1 MSRNLFEIWE
11 DCLTMIR
18 ENVPAQAFSTWFE
31 PIKPVDFKNGLL
43 TIQVPSDFFYE
54 FLETHYI
61 KVIKAT
67 IRKVLGPEGKLEY
80 SIMMDNNE
88 NKPVMVKQPSVDR
101 TNTKNPPK
109 QIQIDFENAEQ
120 KVLNPFA
127 LPGIKK
133 VNIESNL
140 NENYCMENFVVG
152 DCNRLAYEA
161 GLTVAKNPG
170 RTAFNPMFVFS
181 PTGMGKTHICQAI
194 GLETKKH
201 HPELTVLYVNAEQFL
216 MQFQAACRNHNSN
229 NSSSKNNRDD
239 FVHFYQMIDVL
250 IIDDIQY
257 LSDKPKTQDTLFHI
271 FNHLQQTGK
280 QLIFT
285 CDKPPGEIKGMEP
298 RLISRFK
305 WGLSAEMSMPDV
317 ETRRNI
323 LKRKAYN
330 EGVELPEEV
339 VSYIAEHIKTNVREM
354 EGFLI
359 SLIAQSSLN
368 RKAITITLAKQMVER
383 FVNNSNREITITYI
397 INTVCEEMRTSQSD
411 FFTKSRKRN
420 IVQARQLSMYFSKKY
435 TKAPLTVIG
444 EQCGGKDHA
453 TVIHALKTVANL
465 LETDK
470 MFSATADK
478 IEQMLI

>member
-1 MSRNLFEIWE
+1 MNRNLYEIWDE
-11 DCLTMIR
+11 CLAMIR
-18 ENVPAQAFSTWFE
+18 ENVPAQAYSTWFE

-80 SIMMDNNE
+80 SIMMDNSD
-88 NKPVMVKQPSVDR
+88 NKPLVVKQPSVDR

-109 QIQIDFENAEQ
+109 QIKIDFENTEQ

-152 DCNRLAYEA
+152 QCNRVAYEA
-161 GLTVAKNPG
+161 GLAVAKNPG
-170 RTAFNPMFVFS
+170 RTSFNPMFVFS

-194 GLETKKH
+194 GLETKKY

-216 MQFQAACRNHNSN
+216 MQFQASCRN
-229 NSSSKNNRDD
+229 NSSKSSRDD

-250 IIDDIQY
+250 IIDDIQF
-257 LSDKPKTQDTLFHI
+257 LSGKPKTQDTLFHI

-285 CDKPPGEIKGMEP
+285 CDKPPAEIKDMEQ

-305 WGLSAEMSMPDV
+305 WGLTAEMSLPDV

-330 EGVELPEEV
+330 EGVELPDDV
-339 VSYIAEHIKTNVREM
+339 VNYIAEHIKTNIREM

-368 RKAITITLAKQMVER
+368 RKAITISLAKQMVER

-397 INTVCEEMRTSQSD
+397 INAVCEEMGTSQAD

-435 TKAPLTVIG
+435 TKAPLITIG

-465 LETDK
+465 LDTDK
-470 MFSATADK
+470 QFRAIADK
-478 IEQMLI
+478 IELTLQ

>member
-1 MSRNLFEIWE
+1 
-11 DCLTMIR
+11 MIR
-18 ENVPAQAFSTWFE
+18 ENVQPQAYSTWFE
-31 PIKPVDFKNGLL
+31 PIKPVDYRNNLL
-43 TIQVPSDFFYE
+43 TIQVPSEFFYE
-54 FLETHYI
+54 YLETHYI

-80 SIMMDNNE
+80 SIMMDNDANR
-88 NKPVMVKQPSVDR
+88 PLVVKQPSVDR

-109 QIQIDFENAEQ
+109 QIQIDFDRPQ
-120 KVLNPFA
+120 KAMLNPFV

-133 VNIESNL
+133 INIESNL

-152 DCNRLAYEA
+152 ECNRVAYEA
-161 GLTVAKNPG
+161 GLAVAKNPG
-170 RTAFNPMFVFS
+170 RTSFNPMFIFS
-181 PTGMGKTHICQAI
+181 PTGMGKTHVCQAV

-216 MQFQAACRNHNSN
+216 MQFQAACRN
-229 NSSSKNNRDD
+229 NSSKSSRDD

-250 IIDDIQY
+250 IIDDIQF
-257 LSDKPKTQDTLFHI
+257 LSGKPKTQDTLFHI

-285 CDKPPGEIKGMEP
+285 CDKPPAELKDMEQ

-305 WGLSAEMSMPDV
+305 WGLSAEMSLPDT

-330 EGVELPEEV
+330 EGVDLPEEV
-339 VSYIAEHIKTNVREM
+339 VNYIAEHIKTNIREM

-368 RKAITITLAKQMVER
+368 RKAITINLAKQMVER
-383 FVNNSNREITITYI
+383 FVNNSNQEITISYI
-397 INTVCEEMRTSQSD
+397 ISTVCEEMGTSQAD
-411 FFTKSRKRN
+411 FFTSTRKRN
-420 IVQARQLSMYFSKKY
+420 VVQARQLSMYFAKKY
-435 TKAPLTVIG
+435 TKASLNIIG

-453 TVIHALKTVANL
+453 TVIHSLKTVANL
-465 LETDK
+465 LDTDK
-470 MFSATADK
+470 QFRAVADS
-478 IEQMLI
+478 IEQTLR

>member
-1 MSRNLFEIWE
+1 MSKNLYEIWDE
-11 DCLTMIR
+11 CLAMIR
-18 ENVPAQAFSTWFE
+18 ENVPPQAYSTWFE

-80 SIMMDNNE
+80 SIMMDNNV
-88 NKPVMVKQPSVDR
+88 NKPVVVKQPSVDR

-109 QIQIDFENAEQ
+109 QIQIDFENTES
-120 KVLNPFA
+120 KILNPFA

-152 DCNRLAYEA
+152 DCNRVAYEA
-161 GLTVAKNPG
+161 GLAVSKNPG

-216 MQFQAACRNHNSN
+216 MQFQASCRN
-229 NSSSKNNRDD
+229 NSSKSSRDD

-250 IIDDIQY
+250 IIDDIQF
-257 LSDKPKTQDTLFHI
+257 LSGKPKTQDTLFHI

-285 CDKPPGEIKGMEP
+285 CDKPPAEIKDMEQ

-305 WGLSAEMSMPDV
+305 WGLSAEMSLPDV

-330 EGVELPEEV
+330 EGVELPEDV
-339 VSYIAEHIKTNVREM
+339 VNYIAEHIKTNIREM

-368 RKAITITLAKQMVER
+368 RKSITISLAKQMVER

-397 INTVCEEMRTSQSD
+397 INAVCEEMGTSQAD

-435 TKAPLTVIG
+435 TKAPLITIG

-465 LETDK
+465 LDTDK
-470 MFSATADK
+470 QFRAIADK
-478 IEQMLI
+478 IEQTLQ

>member
-1 MSRNLFEIWE
+1 MTRNLFEIWE

-18 ENVPAQAFSTWFE
+18 ENVPAHAFSTWFE

-54 FLETHYI
+54 YLETHYI
-61 KVIKAT
+61 KVIKAA
-67 IRKVLGPEGKLEY
+67 IRKVLGPDGKLEY

-88 NKPVMVKQPSVDR
+88 NKPVVVKQPSVDR

-109 QIQIDFENAEQ
+109 QIQIDFDNTET
-120 KVLNPFA
+120 KIPNPFV

-140 NENYCMENFVVG
+140 NENYCMDNFVVG
-152 DCNRLAYEA
+152 ECNRVAYEA
-161 GLTVAKNPG
+161 GLAVAKNPG
-170 RTAFNPMFVFS
+170 RTSFNPMFVFS
-181 PTGMGKTHICQAI
+181 PTGMGKTHVCQAI
-194 GLETKKH
+194 GLETKKY

-216 MQFQAACRNHNSN
+216 MQFQSACRNNSTK
-229 NSSSKNNRDD
+229 SSRDD

-250 IIDDIQY
+250 IIDDIQF
-257 LSDKPKTQDTLFHI
+257 LSGKPKTQDTLFHI

-285 CDKPPGEIKGMEP
+285 CDKPPAEIKDMEQ

-305 WGLSAEMSMPDV
+305 WGLSAEMSLPDV

-330 EGVELPEEV
+330 EGVELPDDV
-339 VSYIAEHIKTNVREM
+339 VNYIAEHIKTNVREM

-368 RKAITITLAKQMVER
+368 RKAITINLAKQMVER
-383 FVNNSNREITITYI
+383 FVNNSNREITISYI
-397 INTVCEEMRTSQSD
+397 ISTVCEEMGTSQAD
-411 FFTKSRKRN
+411 FFTSTRKRN
-420 IVQARQLSMYFSKKY
+420 VVQARQLSMHFAKKY
-435 TKAPLTVIG
+435 TKASLNVIG

-453 TVIHALKTVANL
+453 TVIHSLKTVTNL

-470 MFSATADK
+470 QFRAVADK
-478 IEQMLI
+478 IEMSLQ

>member
-1 MSRNLFEIWE
+1 MSKNLFEIWE
-11 DCLTMIR
+11 DCLSMIR
-18 ENVPAQAFSTWFE
+18 ENVPPQAFSTWFE
-31 PIKPVDFKNGLL
+31 PIKPVDYKNGLL

-80 SIMMDNNE
+80 SIMMDSNE

-109 QIQIDFENAEQ
+109 QIQIDFENTEQ

-152 DCNRLAYEA
+152 ECNRVAYEA
-161 GLTVAKNPG
+161 GLAIAKNPG
-170 RTAFNPMFVFS
+170 RTSFNPMFIFS
-181 PTGMGKTHICQAI
+181 PTGMGKTHVCQAI
-194 GLETKKH
+194 GLETKKY

-216 MQFQAACRNHNSN
+216 MQFQASCRN
-229 NSSSKNNRDD
+229 NSSKSSRDD

-250 IIDDIQY
+250 IIDDIQF
-257 LSDKPKTQDTLFHI
+257 LSGKPKTQDTLFHI

-285 CDKPPGEIKGMEP
+285 CDKPPAEIKDMEQ

-305 WGLSAEMSMPDV
+305 WGLSAEMSLPDV

-330 EGVELPEEV
+330 EGVELPEDV
-339 VSYIAEHIKTNVREM
+339 VNYIAEHIKTNIREM

-368 RKAITITLAKQMVER
+368 RKSITISLAKQMVER

-397 INTVCEEMRTSQSD
+397 INAVCEEMETSQAD

-435 TKAPLTVIG
+435 TKAPLIVIG

-465 LETDK
+465 LDTDK
-470 MFSATADK
+470 QFRAIADK
-478 IEQMLI
+478 IEQTLQ

>member
-1 MSRNLFEIWE
+1 MNKNLFEIWE
-11 DCLTMIR
+11 DCLSMIR

-31 PIKPVDFKNGLL
+31 PIKPLDYQNGLL

-109 QIQIDFENAEQ
+109 QIQIDFENTEQ

-152 DCNRLAYEA
+152 ECNRVAYEA
-161 GLTVAKNPG
+161 GLAIAKNPG
-170 RTAFNPMFVFS
+170 RTSFNPMFVFS

-216 MQFQAACRNHNSN
+216 MQFQASCRN
-229 NSSSKNNRDD
+229 NSSKSSRDD

-250 IIDDIQY
+250 IIDDIQF
-257 LSDKPKTQDTLFHI
+257 LSGKLKTQDTLFHI

-285 CDKPPGEIKGMEP
+285 CDKPPAEIKDMEQ

-330 EGVELPEEV
+330 EGVELPDDV
-339 VSYIAEHIKTNVREM
+339 VNYIAEHIKTNVREM

-368 RKAITITLAKQMVER
+368 RKAITINLAKQMVER

-397 INTVCEEMRTSQSD
+397 INAVCEEMGTSQAD

-435 TKAPLTVIG
+435 TKAPLIVIG

-453 TVIHALKTVANL
+453 TVIHSLKTVANL

-470 MFSATADK
+470 QFRAIADK
-478 IEQMLI
+478 IEQTLQ